1 MRWTASV
8 ARDVL
13 PNGLTLLAQR
23 DSSAPVVAVVTY
35 VNAGYFDEPDEWG
48 GIAHLLEHM
57 YFKGTTTRGPGA
69 LARETQRLGGY
80 LNAATSYDRTVYYA
94 VVPSAGD
101 GLARALDLQADA
113 LRHAALDPGEFARE
127 REVVIQEAKR
137 KLDSP
142 PAVTEET
149 LYQLLF
155 RVHRMRRWRI
165 GTEAG
170 LRALTPADLRAYYES
185 RYVPERVIVALA
197 GDLDP
202 EHALA
207 LGRRA
212 YQDWGRPA
220 SPIAGSPPEPPDRE
234 ARLRVLRFE
243 VQRPLVALGWRTVD
257 ARHPD
262 APALDL
268 AAAILGAGRGSWLN
282 REIRL
287 PGLAASAT
295 GSHFTPGDV
304 GVFEV
309 ALASDPDRVGPAT
322 RRAVALAER
331 LADQGPDAGEL
342 GRVKAMALSHWA
354 RRFESA
360 DGRATTLAHFQALGD
375 YALADRYL
383 SDLEAVDAA
392 RIRQVAARHL
402 PRDAACA
409 VVSAPAGAS
418 LGLAESDWPAT
429 EGGRRPPGSVTLPEP
444 AASVSVRRG
453 SAAGHEIVHVA
464 WPGADVLARRR
475 AGSGLVTV
483 GVHLANVA
491 DAETPATAGL
501 SRLMARAALRGA
513 GDYSAEALALAA
525 ERLGGS
531 VAIAGDADLVGWSL
545 TVPARWAAAAA
556 ALLRAIAGTPTLSDR
571 EVAVE
576 AALQA
581 DDAARVRDDMYRYP
595 IERVLAGAFPGDAYG
610 LPPLGDPAAVRGFDG
625 AAVRDW
631 HGRALT
637 RRALVV
643 VVGDGEPEALLGAAD
658 AFGDWA
664 GAPAIAPSPP
674 PAWQAGAGSEDRA
687 KAQTALAL
695 AFPAPPAAADGRFAL
710 AVTGALLSGL
720 AGRLFEEL
728 RERRALAYTVHAGPW
743 LQRRAGAVIAYVA
756 TSPEREAEARD
767 AVVAELQR
775 LVDQAPA
782 ADEAERAARYAAG
795 LVAIGRQH
803 GAAVAGELADA
814 WINGTVPEFGD
825 EEARRRAVRAQD
837 IHAAAGEVFQ
847 LDRRA
852 EYVVRGTVSG

>member
-35 VNAGYFDEPDEWG
+35 VNAGYFDEPDAWG

-57 YFKGTTTRGPGA
+57 YFKGTPARGPGA

-80 LNAATSYDRTVYYA
+80 LNAATSYDRTVYYV

-113 LRHAALDPGEFARE
+113 LRHAALDAGEFARE

-202 EHALA
+202 EQALA
-207 LGRRA
+207 LGRRT
-212 YQDWGRPA
+212 YQDWCRPA
-220 SPIAGSPPEPPDRE
+220 APVAGSPPEPPGRE
-234 ARLRVLRFE
+234 ARLRVLRLE

-262 APALDL
+262 AAALDL
-268 AAAILGAGRGSWLN
+268 AAAILGSGRGSWLN

-287 PGLAASAT
+287 PGLAAAA
-295 GSHFTPGDV
+295 GASHFTPGDV
-304 GVFEV
+304 GVLEV
-309 ALASDPDRVGPAT
+309 SLASDPDRVAPAT

-331 LADQGPDAGEL
+331 LADPGPDAGDL
-342 GRVKAMALSHWA
+342 ARVKAMARSHWA

-375 YALADRYL
+375 YALADGYL
-383 SDLEAVDAA
+383 DDLEAVDAA
-392 RIRQVAARHL
+392 RIREVAARHL
-402 PRDAACA
+402 TRGAACA
-409 VVSAPAGAS
+409 VVSAPAGAP
-418 LGLAESDWPAT
+418 LGLAESDWPAA
-429 EGGRRPPGSVTLPEP
+429 EGGLRPAGVVSLPEP
-444 AASVSVRRG
+444 AGSASVRRG
-453 SAAGHEIVHVA
+453 TAAGHGVA
-464 WPGADVLARRR
+464 RVSWPGADVLARRR
-475 AGSGLVTV
+475 GGSGLVTV
-483 GVHLANVA
+483 AVHLANVV
-491 DAETPATAGL
+491 DAETAPTAGL
-501 SRLMARAALRGA
+501 SRLMVRAALRGA
-513 GDYSAEALALAA
+513 GDYSADALALAA

-531 VAIAGDADLVGWSL
+531 VAIASDADLAGWSL
-545 TVPARWAAAAA
+545 TVPAEWAGAAA
-556 ALLRAIAGTPTLSDR
+556 ALLRVIAGAPTLADR

-595 IERVLAGAFPGDAYG
+595 IQRVLAAAFPGDAYG
-610 LPPLGDPAAVRGFDG
+610 LPPLGDPATVREFDG
-625 AAVRDW
+625 SAVRDW
-631 HGRALT
+631 HRRALT

-643 VVGDGEPEALLGAAD
+643 VVGDREPEALLGAAD
-658 AFGDWA
+658 AFADWA
-664 GAPAIAPSPP
+664 GAPAVTPAPP

-695 AFPAPPAAADGRFAL
+695 AFPAPPAAAERRFAL

-728 RERRALAYTVHAGPW
+728 RERRALAYAVHAGPW

-767 AVVAELQR
+767 AMIAELER
-775 LVDQAPA
+775 LVDRPPAP
-782 ADEAERAARYAAG
+782 DETERAARYAAG

-803 GAAVAGELADA
+803 GAAVAGELAHA
-814 WINGTVPEFGD
+814 WINETLPEFGE
-825 EEARRRAVRAQD
+825 EEARRRAVRGED
-837 IHAAAGEVFQ
+837 IHAAAREVFQ

-852 EYVVRGTVSG
+852 EYVVRGTLPG